1 HTKMSDKSA
10 SNLKAN
16 GRPPSSNAPGNPAAT
31 QSTPEESSNILQRLL
46 APLSPR
52 WQNWVIRTIMSFVM
66 ISSFSLIIYLGPLA
80 IVGLILLLQMLCF
93 KEIIGI
99 GHAIYRSHD
108 LPWFR
113 VLSWFFL
120 FASNYFFFGES
131 MIDQFRIL
139 LHRKQFLEPLLT
151 YHRLISFSLYCGGI
165 VGFVVSLVK
174 KHYLKQFTLFGWTHV
189 TLLFLITSSHLMI
202 RNVFDGV
209 IWVILPCAMIICND
223 MMAYVFGF
231 FFGRTPLIKL
241 SPKKTW
247 EGFLGGGFSTIV
259 FSLLLGHC
267 LIQFDSMV
275 CPIEYDEL
283 GNTLN
288 TNCSR
293 HPVFQPVQFR
303 LPFAEFLM
311 EDSSTLLGFEALL
324 SSIPWYQFHW
334 HTICMASF
342 ASIVAPFGGFFASGF
357 KRAFKIKD
365 FSNTIPGHGGVMDRF
380 DCQIIMGIFVYVY
393 FHTFIMVTSPH
404 HLLRQVYSLR
414 PSDQLKFYEA
424 LTEGLAKRGIVP
436 AV

>member
-1 HTKMSDKSA
+1 ISGT
-10 SNLKAN
+10 
-16 GRPPSSNAPGNPAAT
+16 AA
-31 QSTPEESSNILQRLL
+31 
-46 APLSPR
+46 A
-52 WQNWVIRTIMSFVM
+52 
-66 ISSFSLIIYLGPLA
+66 
-80 IVGLILLLQMLCF
+80 
-93 KEIIGI
+93 
-99 GHAIYRSHD
+99 D
-108 LPWFR
+108 LPPPDII
-113 VLSWFFL
+113 LS
-120 FASNYFFFGES
+120 
-131 MIDQFRIL
+131 L
-139 LHRKQFLEPLLT
+139 LRR
-151 YHRLISFSLYCGGI
+151 YR

-303 LPFAEFLM
+303 LPFAEFL
-311 EDSSTLLGFEALL
+311 ALL

-342 ASIVAPFGGFFASGF
+342 ASIVARSA
-357 KRAFKIKD
+357 AFSLPD